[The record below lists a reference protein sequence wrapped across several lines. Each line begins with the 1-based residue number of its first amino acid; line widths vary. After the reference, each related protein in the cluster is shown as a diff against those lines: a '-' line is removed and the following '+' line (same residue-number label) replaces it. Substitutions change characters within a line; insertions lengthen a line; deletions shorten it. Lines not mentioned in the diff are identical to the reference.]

1 MAIYLKIDGL
11 DGDVTESTHKNWV
24 ECDSMSWNVSRTL
37 STKTGQGK
45 DRESTSPHISEITLT
60 TKMDKTSPVF
70 FSEACVGQGKT
81 ALIHLVQTSPNG
93 VETYMEYTLTNTLVS
108 GYSVSADEDN
118 RPQES
123 ITLNFTKIE
132 MKYTPWDEAHRPEG
146 SVPAGYDIA
155 LGVKL

>member
-1 MAIYLKIDGL
+1 MAIYLKIDGVE
-11 DGDVTESTHKNWV
+11 GDVTESTHKNWV
-24 ECDSMSWNVSRTL
+24 ECDSMNWNVSRTL

-45 DRESTSPHISEITLT
+45 DRESTSPHISEIKLT

-81 ALIHLVQTSPNG
+81 AIIHLVQTSPNG
-93 VETYMEYTLTNTLVS
+93 VETFMEYTLTNTLVS
-108 GYSVSADEDN
+108 GYSVSVDEDN
-118 RPQES
+118 RPKEE
-123 ITLNFTKIE
+123 IILNFTKIE

>member
-11 DGDVTESTHKNWV
+11 AGDVTESTHQNWV
-24 ECDSMSWNVSRTL
+24 ECDSMNWNVSRTL

-132 MKYTPWDEAHRPEG
+132 MKYTPWNEAHRPEG

-155 LGVKL
+155 LGIKL

>member
-1 MAIYLKIDGL
+1 
-11 DGDVTESTHKNWV
+11 
-24 ECDSMSWNVSRTL
+24 MSWNVSRSL

-81 ALIHLVQTSPNG
+81 ALIHLVQTTPNG
-93 VETYMEYTLTNTLVS
+93 VETFIEYTLTNTLVS
-108 GYSVSADEDN
+108 GYSVTADEDN

-146 SVPAGYDIA
+146 SVPAGYDIS